1 MRLRLRLRLRWAVGG
16 GGGGGCVPCRFG
28 EFVREVSATGV
39 SECEKESRTSI
50 VYIRMAFIG

>member
-1 MRLRLRLRLRWAVGG
+1 MRLRLRLRWAVGG
-16 GGGGGCVPCRFG
+16 GGGCVPCRCG

>member
-1 MRLRLRLRLRWAVGG
+1 MRLRLRLRWAVGG

>member
-1 MRLRLRLRLRWAVGG
+1 MRLRLRWAVGG
-16 GGGGGCVPCRFG
+16 GGGGGGGGGCVPCRCG